1 MVAAMRN
8 LDLRRYGPVIVILAL
23 VAVPLAIWAA
33 TSGGSDS
40 KEKQG
45 LLVER
50 SVSVTGAPE
59 LVISLVGGGVEVTT
73 PTDTVR
79 IECMDK
85 DGNVIIKG
93 TQPWPFVEE
102 PGYPYAHVHQS
113 DSPEK
118 IQGARRCRVLGTN
131 TRLEAGVK

>member
-59 LVISLVGGGVEVTT
+59 LVISIVGGGVELTT
-73 PTDTVR
+73 PADTVR

-93 TQPWPFVEE
+93 LNR
-102 PGYPYAHVHQS
+102 GRS
-113 DSPEK
+113 SKSPDTRMRTC
-118 IQGARRCRVLGTN
+118 IRATRPRRSRARAA
-131 TRLEAGVK
+131 AGCWARTPV